1 MTKRII
7 TILWLIAAN
16 TFLTFSQERANDFF
30 VGGSFGIDFS
40 DSKATGLEAKITS
53 LSTAFIGGY
62 HITDNIAVGVDL
74 EYNITN
80 TNFDE
85 DQLVDYS
92 NNSEFLIAPF
102 FRYYFVS
109 DLFVQAQ
116 GNIGNM
122 NSEVKTYYIDPVSM
136 ETINDLAKYTYFA
149 YGYGIGFGYTMK
161 LKENIYLEPMVRY
174 LGNKYIDKEDDD
186 DFNQTSF
193 YFNIGL
199 MVTL

>member
-16 TFLTFSQERANDFF
+16 TFLTFSQERANNFF
-30 VGGSFGIDFS
+30 VGGSLGFDFS

-53 LSTAFIGGY
+53 LSTAIIGGY
-62 HITDNIAVGVDL
+62 HIADNIAVGFDL

-92 NNSEFLIAPF
+92 NNSEFLMAPF

-109 DLFVQAQ
+109 DLFAQAQ

-122 NSEVKTYYIDPVSM
+122 NSEVKTYYVDPVSM
-136 ETINDLAKYTYFA
+136 EPITDLAKYTYFT
-149 YGYGIGFGYTMK
+149 YGYGLGLGYTIN
-161 LKENIYLEPMVRY
+161 LKENVNLEPMVRY

-199 MVTL
+199 IVTL

>member
-7 TILWLIAAN
+7 IILLLISAN
-16 TFLTFSQERANDFF
+16 TFLTFAQEKANKFI
-30 VGGSFGIDFS
+30 VGGSLGFNFS
-40 DSKATGLEAKITS
+40 DSKTTGLEAKITS
-53 LSTAFIGGY
+53 LSTAFIAGY
-62 HITDNIAVGVDL
+62 YITENIAAGVDL

-109 DLFVQAQ
+109 DLFAQAQ
-116 GNIGNM
+116 ANIGYM
-122 NSEVKTYYIDPVSM
+122 NTEAKTYYFDAISFQ
-136 ETINDLAKYTYFA
+136 TISVISKYTYFT
-149 YGYGIGFGYTMK
+149 YGYGLGLGYDIK
-161 LKENIYLEPMVRY
+161 LKENIYLEPMVRF
-174 LGNKYIDKEDDD
+174 LSNNNIDKEGSD
-186 DFNQTSF
+186 DFNQSSF

-199 MVTL
+199 IVNL